1 MKKKN
6 INLNKKLFLA
16 KETIVEL
23 NKEATAHI
31 GGGKAIGGI
40 NDLQKTPVGTGTGC
54 VCAVQTCG
62 IVVCS
67 FNGSCDVDAFAL

>member
-6 INLNKKLFLA
+6 ITLNKKLFLA

-23 NKEATAHI
+23 NKDATAHI
-31 GGGKAIGGI
+31 AGGKAIGTI
-40 NDLQKTPVGTGTGC
+40 KDLQKTPVGTGTGC
-54 VCAVQTCG
+54 ECAVNTCG

-67 FNGSCDVDAFAL
+67 YNGTCDADVAAF